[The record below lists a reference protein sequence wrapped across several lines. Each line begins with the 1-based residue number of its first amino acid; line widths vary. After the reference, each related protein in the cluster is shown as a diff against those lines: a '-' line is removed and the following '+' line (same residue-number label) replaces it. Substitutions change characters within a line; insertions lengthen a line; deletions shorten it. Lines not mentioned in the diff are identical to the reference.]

1 MPETKDNKY
10 GKIID
15 LSVDKIEKAPRGA
28 TKDIDPELVEYLQN
42 ITKGFGVTLETF
54 VVNRDDY
61 PATEAGQTSFTN
73 ERQRIGAMLRSH
85 ASVAGIGKISLNWH
99 PDGHFPQASLK
110 G

>member
-1 MPETKDNKY
+1 MPETKGKKF

-28 TKDIDPELVEYLQN
+28 TKDIDLELVEYLKS
-42 ITKGFGVTLETF
+42 ITKGFGVTLEPF
-54 VVNRDDY
+54 VVDRANY
-61 PATEAGQTSFTN
+61 PATEDGQLAFTN

-85 ASVAGIGKISLNWH
+85 AVEAGIGKISLNWH

>member
-1 MPETKDNKY
+1 MPETKGKKF

-28 TKDIDPELVEYLQN
+28 TKDIDLELVEYLKS
-42 ITKGFGVTLETF
+42 ITKGFGVTLEPF
-54 VVNRDDY
+54 VVDRANY
-61 PATEAGQTSFTN
+61 PATEDGQLAFTN

-85 ASVAGIGKISLNWH
+85 AVEAGIGKISLNWH
-99 PDGHFPQASLK
+99 PDGHFPQASLR

>member
-1 MPETKDNKY
+1 MPENK
-10 GKIID
+10 GKKFVNIID

-28 TKDIDPELVEYLQN
+28 TKDIDLELVEYLKS

-54 VVNRDDY
+54 VVDRANY
-61 PATEAGQTSFTN
+61 PATEDGQLAFTN

-85 ASVAGIGKISLNWH
+85 AKEAGIGKISLNWH
-99 PDGHFPQASLK
+99 PDGHFPQASLR